1 MKTKLHNLTSRIL
14 SVLLVFCTLVTLTQG
29 YFTLS
34 AASAAE
40 STEEFDYLKDSYA
53 TAEEKWSSMSSEYTV
68 MQGNYEMR
76 IDPVS
81 TEVAVRNVITGEINF
96 TNPYTLGDS
105 SLGST
110 TKERM
115 MCQVILECTSKSS
128 NNKTTMYSYKN
139 SVSKGQFTLKK
150 LQNGFAV
157 SYTMG
162 TVKKRTIVPKL
173 IKASRFE
180 TLIRDRIAD
189 SEDLKDLM
197 VWYLYYDVN
206 SPSVTPAEKAEYQ
219 KQFPITK
226 QIDPETGKNY
236 AIYALDEDASAKDIA
251 KLEAI
256 IKSWSPEYTFE
267 EVEMDHEE
275 TGYVEPDG
283 KTPLFKLTLEYY
295 LDEQGMRV
303 SLPSNSIRFD
313 ETAYTLNYI
322 SILPYYGAGNTNYS
336 GYSFIPDGG
345 GALLNFSDAPAKLGG
360 GKEHGS
366 YGNVYGQDYALH
378 SSVARL
384 NETVR
389 LPVFGLVENFQGKV
403 GFPVDQPEG
412 QTYNT
417 AEVDRGFFAVIEEG
431 AAFAAVLTESTKN
444 AYQYAYATFYPRP
457 TDQYDLAQSNAAAK
471 EGSIYSVVSE
481 RKYTGNCVVRYFI
494 LNDADLMTTRNYKG
508 YETSYVGMAKLYRE
522 YLESTGVFERLTA
535 DDVQSSIPLYI
546 ESFGAMDVKDTV
558 LSIPVTVKIPLTT
571 FDDLTAMY
579 TDLEK
584 AGITNVNFRLTGF
597 ANGGMDSTV
606 PGKIKIEKKLG
617 GKEGYEKFVA
627 YAREKGFGV
636 FLDFDFTQVSK
647 TENFDG
653 FSQSRDLLK
662 TIDNRYTLSKAY
674 DPVYQTWI
682 YSGNMLISVEAY
694 DRLYSKFVKSMSKIE
709 DHIGVSV
716 GSLGSIL
723 NSDFDEEDAYNRDDA
738 QKLTEQMLA
747 RLDSIYGNVMID
759 AGNSYALPYASHIL
773 KVSLDSSNFQ
783 SASRSVPFMGMV
795 LHGYVNFAGNAT
807 NVASDLNYETLKI
820 IENGAAPYYIL
831 SYQNTNK
838 LKEDSTLSQYYAVS
852 YEYSK
857 NAMIAKYHELNA
869 LLADLQTVRIDNHE
883 FLIGMRIVNE
893 ADKEYDAAIGLTPEE
908 IEAKYTVNNGKIVK
922 VTYENGTSFYLNYNN
937 FDVTVGDITLPA
949 ISYIKGE

>member
-1 MKTKLHNLTSRIL
+1 MTSRFL

-40 STEEFDYLKDSYA
+40 STENFDYLKDSYA

-68 MQGNYEMR
+68 IQGNYEMR

-96 TNPYTLGDS
+96 TNPYTLGES
-105 SLGST
+105 SLGNT
-110 TKERM
+110 TKQHL
-115 MCQVILECTSKSS
+115 MCQVILGCTSKSS
-128 NNKTTMYSYKN
+128 NNKTTMYSYAN

-162 TVKKRTIVPKL
+162 TVQKRTVVPKM

-180 TLIRDRIAD
+180 TLIRDRIED
-189 SEDLKDLM
+189 SDELRDLM
-197 VWYLYYDVN
+197 VWYLSYDVN
-206 SPSVTPAEKAEYQ
+206 SPYLTSAEIAAYKE
-219 KQFPITK
+219 QFPITK
-226 QIDPETGKNY
+226 KIDPETGKNY
-236 AIYALDEDASAKDIA
+236 VIYVLDEAATSKDIA

-267 EVEMDHEE
+267 EVEIDHDEM
-275 TGYVEPDG
+275 GYVEESN
-283 KTPLFKLTLEYY
+283 KAPLFKLTLEYY

-345 GALLNFSDAPAKLGG
+345 GALLNFSDAPATLGG
-360 GKEHGS
+360 GKENGS
-366 YGNVYGQDYALH
+366 YGNVYGQDFALH
-378 SSVARL
+378 SSVVRL

-389 LPVFGLVENFQGKV
+389 LPVFGLVENFQGNV
-403 GFPVDQPEG
+403 GFPIDQTDSG
-412 QTYNT
+412 SDVYNT

-431 AAFAAVLTESTKN
+431 AAFASIMTQSTKN
-444 AYQYAYATFYPRP
+444 AYQYAYATFYLRP
-457 TDQYDLAQSNAAAK
+457 SDEYDLSTSNSAAAS
-471 EGSIYSVVSE
+471 GSIYSVVSE
-481 RKYTGNCVVRYFI
+481 RKYTGNCVIRYFI
-494 LNDADLMTTRNYKG
+494 LNDADLMATRNYNG

-522 YLESTGVFERLTA
+522 YLENTGVFERLTA

-546 ESFGAMDVKDTV
+546 ESFGAMDAKDTV
-558 LSIPVTVKIPLTT
+558 LSIPVTVKVPLTT
-571 FDDLTAMY
+571 FEDLTTMY
-579 TDLEK
+579 TELET

-597 ANGGMDSTV
+597 VNGGMYSTV

-617 GKEGYEKFVA
+617 GTKGYEQFVA

-636 FLDFDFTQVSK
+636 FLDFDFTQVNK

-694 DRLYSKFVKSMSKIE
+694 DRLYSQFVKSMSKIE
-709 DHIGVSV
+709 DHIGISV
-716 GSLGSIL
+716 GSLGSTL

-747 RLDSIYGNVMID
+747 RLNSIYGNVMID

-783 SASRSVPFMGMV
+783 SASRSVPFMGMIF
-795 LHGYVNFAGNAT
+795 HGYVNFAGNAT
-807 NVASDLNYETLKI
+807 NTASDLNYETLKI

-857 NAMIAKYHELNA
+857 DAMIAKYYELNA
-869 LLADLQTVRIDNHE
+869 LLADLQTVCIDNHE
-883 FLIGMRIVNE
+883 FLTGMRIVNE
-893 ADKEYDAAIGLTPEE
+893 ADQEYDAAIGLTPEE

-922 VTYENGTSFYLNYNN
+922 VTYENGTCFYLNYNN
-937 FDVTVGDITLPA
+937 FDVIVGNMTLPA